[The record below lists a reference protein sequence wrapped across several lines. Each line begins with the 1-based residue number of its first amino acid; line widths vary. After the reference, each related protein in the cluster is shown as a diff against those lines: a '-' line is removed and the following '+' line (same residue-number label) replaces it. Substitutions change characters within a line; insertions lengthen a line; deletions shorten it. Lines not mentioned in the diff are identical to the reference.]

1 MLERFKIITVTH
13 KRISL
18 KKIGDFVVHTP
29 GEEPLSDRLQELKAQ
44 FGLEELYYLAT
55 CNRILYFFISDHLLD
70 ATFAARFL
78 LAANPHLSNE
88 VLDNIED
95 AALLLEGMDA
105 LNHFYDVA
113 ASIDSMVIGERQILG
128 QVRDAYDQCLS
139 WGLTG
144 DNLRLAIQHAIVA
157 AKGIYSHTRIGEKP
171 VSVVS
176 LAIQQMMRSKLPHD
190 ARILIVGAG
199 QTNQLVGKF
208 LAKYG
213 FTNVRVFNRTLSKA
227 EQLAATIG
235 GRASA
240 HCLSELAGYSDGFD
254 CLVVTTA
261 STDPIIVPDLY
272 EQLLQGETQ
281 RKIIID
287 LSIPH
292 NVAEAVYE
300 QYNVQYIEIEGLR
313 LLAKDNLAFR
323 EQEVQ
328 QARKLLIEYLSE
340 FPTLYKQRQLELAMR
355 IVPNEIK
362 AVKHKALNEVFRKEV
377 EVLDETTRELVDRML
392 SYMEKKCIGIP
403 MKAAR
408 EALVEA
414 QRNGSAL

>member
-176 LAIQQMMRSKLPHD
+176 LAIQQMMRSKLP
-190 ARILIVGAG
+190 
-199 QTNQLVGKF
+199 T
-208 LAKYG
+208 
-213 FTNVRVFNRTLSKA
+213 S
-227 EQLAATIG
+227 
-235 GRASA
+235 
-240 HCLSELAGYSDGFD
+240 
-254 CLVVTTA
+254 
-261 STDPIIVPDLY
+261 
-272 EQLLQGETQ
+272 
-281 RKIIID
+281 
-287 LSIPH
+287 
-292 NVAEAVYE
+292 
-300 QYNVQYIEIEGLR
+300 
-313 LLAKDNLAFR
+313 
-323 EQEVQ
+323 
-328 QARKLLIEYLSE
+328 
-340 FPTLYKQRQLELAMR
+340 
-355 IVPNEIK
+355 
-362 AVKHKALNEVFRKEV
+362 
-377 EVLDETTRELVDRML
+377 
-392 SYMEKKCIGIP
+392 
-403 MKAAR
+403 
-408 EALVEA
+408 
-414 QRNGSAL
+414 